1 MTAEHSRLEE
11 AREQNVPWKK
21 WGPYLSERQWGTVRE
36 DYSNNGDAWNFFTI
50 GPESGLRAGAV
61 ADGAGA
67 GDLDPRAG
75 GDGCAAPLGRSAVEP
90 AGARLPLAS
99 VARHRRGIHARSRA
113 RVWRLGAG
121 GGRWVPRPGSVPRR
135 GAVLHGL
142 RRLRRSGCSRRAPAG
157 GD

>member
-99 VARHRRGIHARSRA
+99 VARHRRGRHSRA
-113 RVWRLGAG
+113 PPRGWGPPPRG
-121 GGRWVPRPGSVPRR
+121 GPPVPPPPRR
-135 GAVLHGL
+135 
-142 RRLRRSGCSRRAPAG
+142 P
-157 GD
+157 